1 MWIPVHV
8 QWEEMQIITFYS
20 WTPFFCGDKM
30 AEWFKELN
38 FMQSDMCCPRIE
50 SVFIS
55 SNNIITIYFKLFLAL
70 IHLYLLLW
78 NLICKAL
85 IFFSSL
91 HVWQKHVKYSLN
103 FETHYCWNLSEL
115 PYFSSYSILD
125 NQSEKICISIKKKIR
140 LL

>member
-1 MWIPVHV
+1 MQPHLYWSVTHFLTPVR
-8 QWEEMQIITFYS
+8 ITRVI
-20 WTPFFCGDKM
+20 TPAIC
-30 AEWFKELN
+30 
-38 FMQSDMCCPRIE
+38 
-50 SVFIS
+50 
-55 SNNIITIYFKLFLAL
+55 NIITIYFKLFLAL

-125 NQSEKICISIKKKIR
+125 NQSDKICISIKKKSDYYKLVSKTIWILFIPHYNKVISIR
-140 LL
+140 LV